1 MKKNDDIEDLFKES
15 FEDFEADVKPQ
26 TWDNVQT
33 ALKGAG
39 IGVIIKAMINKIGTN
54 TLIGIASSAATV
66 IGTVMIMNWTGNTTK
81 KETPPVV
88 ETKKAIETPI
98 TETPIAETNNESN
111 NTKANLGITD
121 VKKENKEAEQT
132 KQSNKDKA
140 NFNNI
145 INELKGEKIA
155 LITPSVVSGTV
166 PLIVDFSNKGN
177 GRINN
182 WDFGDGKKEKNKVNP
197 FHVYDVPGVYTVI
210 LSSTTADGKTTSDSI
225 KIEVYGN
232 SNLSDIPESFTP
244 NGDGDRDYFPFN
256 GENLK
261 YMKATVFDFS
271 GKIVF
276 ESNVVGGKW
285 DGKDKKGINVQ
296 EGKYYYIVNAEGIG
310 GKKYERKGTIKLAR

>member
-1 MKKNDDIEDLFKES
+1 MKKHDDIEDLFKES
-15 FEDFEADVKPQ
+15 FENFEADVRPQ

-39 IGVIIKAMINKIGTN
+39 IGVFIKAMINKIGTN

-81 KETPPVV
+81 KEVSPIV
-88 ETKKAIETPI
+88 ETNKTAETPI
-98 TETPIAETNNESN
+98 EETPANKVVTALSDSN
-111 NTKANLGITD
+111 DNSMVDVAKTKPVSQVKSKTQDKEKFDNLI
-121 VKKENKEAEQT
+121 K
-132 KQSNKDKA
+132 
-140 NFNNI
+140 
-145 INELKGEKIA
+145 ELKEEKIA

-182 WDFGDGKKEKNKVNP
+182 WDFGDGKKEKNKLNP
-197 FHVYDVPGVYTVI
+197 FHVYDIPGIYTVI
-210 LSSTTADGKTTSDSI
+210 LTSTTADGKTTADSI

-285 DGKDKKGINVQ
+285 DGKDKNGINVQ